1 MSRRPKKTSKGDIQI
16 AINTHTKKMLN
27 INYERN
33 ANQNYNE
40 LSPHT
45 NLNGQHQKNLQ
56 TINAGEDVEKREPPH
71 ALECELITMEN
82 SMEITLKNKTRNKT
96 TI

>member
-1 MSRRPKKTSKGDIQI
+1 MSRRPKKTSKEDIQI

-45 NLNGQHQKNLQ
+45 NLNG
-56 TINAGEDVEKREPPH
+56 
-71 ALECELITMEN
+71 
-82 SMEITLKNKTRNKT
+82 
-96 TI
+96 